1 MTLFYKKENIYRL
14 SRKLRRV
21 LIFVFQSQHVHLSV
35 NDKNWFSVKL
45 HLIFVGNVSRSQ
57 EVVII
62 SGFWHILISTSIFKV
77 THEIN
82 VDFKSTLKL
91 TLITTKK
98 SFSHFEINLD
108 LKKKTVFH
116 ILKSTLI

>member
-108 LKKKTVFH
+108 LKKTSFSH
-116 ILKSTLI
+116 F

>member
-14 SRKLRRV
+14 SSKLRRV

-35 NDKNWFSVKL
+35 NYKNWPSVTL
-45 HLIFVGNVSRSQ
+45 HLNFVGNVSGSQ
-57 EVVII
+57 EVVIV

-91 TLITTKK
+91 TLITTKN

-108 LKKKTVFH
+108 FKDNLNY
-116 ILKSTLI
+116 SR